1 MSVWV
6 FHRILI
12 TLEEDSSCLE
22 VAYILCHYD
31 AVLKASHIH
40 QKALE
45 ANKPCLE
52 GEVVPSPN
60 VLISLVEV
68 EDILL
73 LVDLNASY
81 ASACHYCA
89 LLVNKS
95 LLLEDKD

>member
-1 MSVWV
+1 MIVWV

-12 TLEEDSSCLE
+12 TLEEDSSCLV
-22 VAYILCHYD
+22 VAYILCQYVL
-31 AVLKASHIH
+31 VLKASHIH

-60 VLISLVEV
+60 VLISLVV
-68 EDILL
+68 AEDILL
-73 LVDLNASY
+73 LVVLNASY